1 MVLSSYGNKYRK
13 NVLLG
18 IQTYTARLKS
28 NFSELDS
35 FFKWE
40 MLMKVFRGLVKI
52 SVKKINILIIFF
64 IFYKN
69 NIKFF

>member
-40 MLMKVFRGLVKI
+40 ILMRVFRIFVKN
-52 SVKKINILIIFF
+52 SVKKNFIRKKLIF
-64 IFYKN
+64 
-69 NIKFF
+69 